1 MFGQRGK
8 RYERRRQ
15 ARARRVQRRLE
26 QVQRSRGTR
35 GAPRS
40 LRAQLQS
47 QSATRSRA
55 KQLTLFAASLFF
67 GSLLAST
74 VTATAL
80 QWWNEK
86 PATLE
91 SIAVQG
97 SDRLS
102 SEEIARSTGLI
113 RGSRLENVSEAELTH
128 ALTTHPW
135 IREARVAVL
144 PTGTLIVDVTERQA
158 EAVLRDDSGLHFVD
172 REGVAFAGVDARDE
186 AQAAELPLLVG
197 NDSNAKSRRNGLAI
211 AAQLA
216 GLALPGIARNGA
228 PHRGIALQ
236 LDSQLAGHEG
246 WVLRPE
252 HGPVVILGSDEP
264 TIVAKR
270 LVRLQQLLEA
280 ELSEITETTLIDMR
294 FAGQAVLRDASTS
307 RRGAP
312 SGVSARMREGAH
324 NGMRRRSGIPALAR
338 ATGG

>member
-35 GAPRS
+35 GAPHS
-40 LRAQLQS
+40 LSAQLQS

-55 KQLTLFAASLFF
+55 KQIALFAASLFF

-86 PATLE
+86 PPTLE

-102 SEEIARSTGLI
+102 SEEIARATGLV
-113 RGSRLENVSEAELTH
+113 RGSRLEDISEAELTH
-128 ALTTHPW
+128 ALAAHPW

-172 REGVAFAGVDARDE
+172 PEGVAFAVVDARDQ

-197 NDSNAKSRRNGLAI
+197 KESNANSLRNGLEI
-211 AAQLA
+211 AEQLA
-216 GLALPGIARNGA
+216 GLTLPGIARDRT

-236 LDSQLAGHEG
+236 LPSLVEDQRG

-252 HGPVVILGSDEP
+252 RGPEVILGSDE
-264 TIVAKR
+264 TAIVAKR

-280 ELSEITETTLIDMR
+280 ELNEITETTTIDMR
-294 FAGQAVLRDASTS
+294 FAGQAVLRGASTS

-312 SGVSARMREGAH
+312 SGGGARMRDGVH
-324 NGMRRRSGIPALAR
+324 DGMRRRPGGPALAG